1 MTLATL
7 QQLRT
12 FEFDNHPID
21 LEEGQ
26 LAFNMS
32 PGNYDAAASDYNIY
46 MYVGNGSN
54 TRIDEGGTVLVV
66 GGTQGKGWV
75 RFRLRNVSV
84 NGDSVYG
91 NLGVVGGNMRVFKQ
105 SGGPDAQLLIP
116 TELDTGV
123 SGALA
128 GSLRWNTSASA
139 LQAWNGTK
147 WDTTSKISVST
158 TAPANPSN
166 GDAWFDPSGASVLY
180 IYVVPSSGPA
190 AWIPASSGS
199 SATALQPGNGVTPNS
214 QNQIETIDQGS
225 F

>member
-26 LAFNMS
+26 LAFNLAENNIDS
-32 PGNYDAAASDYNIY
+32 ADGDYNIY

-54 TRIDEGGTVLVV
+54 IRLDEGGTVLTA
-66 GGTQGKGWV
+66 GGTTGKGWI

-84 NGDSVYG
+84 QGDSVFG
-91 NLGVVGGNMRVFKQ
+91 NLNVINSNFRVFKQ
-105 SGGPDAQLLIP
+105 GSVGSAELLIP
-116 TELDTGV
+116 TQLDTGT

-128 GSLRWNTSASA
+128 GSLRWNTQNSI
-139 LQAWNGTK
+139 LQAWNGNK
-147 WDTTSKISVST
+147 WDTTAKVTISTS
-158 TAPANPSN
+158 APANPSA
-166 GDAWFDPSGASVLY
+166 GDMWFDPSGITVFY
-180 IYVVPSSGPA
+180 IYVVPTVGPA

-199 SATALQPGNGVTPNS
+199 AATALQPGNGVTANG
-214 QNQIETIDQGS
+214 QNQIDIINPGT